1 MGHGFD
7 EHLRIRV
14 MVGVAMGY
22 DDRIET
28 LGIQTGP
35 VREDEGAWPGVYMDL
50 SATVHNSEASCST
63 HLCYRREA
71 AAAGSEEVHFEGI

>member
-1 MGHGFD
+1 MGHGLD

-28 LGIQTGP
+28 LGVQTGP
-35 VREDEGAWPGVYMDL
+35 VREDEGAGSGGLRVLECP
-50 SATVHNSEASCST
+50 
-63 HLCYRREA
+63 REQ
-71 AAAGSEEVHFEGI
+71 F